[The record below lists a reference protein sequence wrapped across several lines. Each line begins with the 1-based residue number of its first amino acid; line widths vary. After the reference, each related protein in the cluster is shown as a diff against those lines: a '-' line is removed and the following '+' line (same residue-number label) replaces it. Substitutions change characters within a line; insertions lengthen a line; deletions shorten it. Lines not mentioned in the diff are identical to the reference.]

1 VVLMKT
7 DVYPVV
13 LTGLSGARVVVVG
26 GGAVGERKVRGLL
39 AAGADVTV
47 VSPEA
52 TDRVRQWAEE
62 GRIRWDARPYRS
74 GDLDGAALA
83 FAAADRR
90 EVNEQVAGD
99 ARTRGI
105 LCNVADAPQ
114 EGDFHVPA
122 VYCAP
127 DVMVTVSTYG
137 ENPGRARRLRDRI
150 AGWLENEGLA

>member
-1 VVLMKT
+1 MSDEKK
-7 DVYPVV
+7 VYPIT
-13 LTGLSGARVVVVG
+13 LTRLVGARAVVVG

-39 AAGADVTV
+39 AAGVDVTV

-52 TDRVRQWAEE
+52 TEQIQLWAEE

-90 EVNEQVAGD
+90 EVNARVAGD
-99 ARTRGI
+99 ARTGGI
-105 LCNVADAPQ
+105 LCNAADAPQ

-122 VYCAP
+122 VCRAP

-137 ENPGRARRLRDRI
+137 EDPARARRLRDRI
-150 AGWLENEGLA
+150 ARWLEDEGLA